1 MSLKFGYDIHYPQK
15 SKCSNDSA
23 VTTASLGTK
32 ADDKTTDTA
41 FGRIKKNKDD
51 LSDTN
56 SLVGTKVDS
65 KTTDT
70 AFGRIKKNKDDISN
84 TVNTNSLVGTK
95 ADVKTTD
102 TAFGRIEKNKDDLS
116 DTNSIV
122 GTKADAK
129 TTDTAFGR
137 IEKNKDDLSDTNSIV
152 GPANALEGTPNLK
165 GTQLSHASAIAA
177 HSNNLLEL
185 ENSVGKLVPKVKSL
199 DSLVGTKA
207 DAKTTDTAFG
217 KIKKIENNI
226 GDIDEIT
233 NSTAIEKV
241 STSYWWLF
249 DVSLRQR
256 RLEVCSRG
264 RRTNRRLHRIGN

>member
-177 HSNNLLEL
+177 HANNLIEL
-185 ENSVGKLVPKVKSL
+185 EDIVGNKDGSVGKLVPKVKSL
-199 DSLVGTKA
+199 NGLVGTKA

-217 KIKKIENNI
+217 RIIKPFLIFMLAAFASFAAFVI
-226 GDIDEIT
+226 
-233 NSTAIEKV
+233 A
-241 STSYWWLF
+241 
-249 DVSLRQR
+249 
-256 RLEVCSRG
+256 
-264 RRTNRRLHRIGN
+264 